1 MNPIHILLEGY
12 KPHTVQLL
20 SKRVYSKS
28 NAKQDT
34 QKENMQRKE
43 NKRNML
49 DIEKST
55 PLTVTRLL

>member
-12 KPHTVQLL
+12 KPHKVQLL

-43 NKRNML
+43 NKTNMH
-49 DIEKST
+49 
-55 PLTVTRLL
+55 